1 MDQEIDL
8 ELSTKSSQMQ
18 QTNEV
23 SLIEDLSDNNLTNES
38 EQSEEVE
45 APDTS
50 NVEQERQDFLEMI
63 EQKLQLLIMREELAL
78 HNDEG
83 LTAIDSDEDFVAML
97 LADHI
102 SELERDELAMDLI
115 HFEEQLQS
123 GNDEETTPR
132 GSQQAQDQLIE
143 EELKVVAE
151 ESQIQLDKDE
161 DATPRGSKLEHDE
174 QTELDVKPESETEM
188 KSDFVAQLLVDILL
202 PTTDSSTSDV
212 VLKQNEPHQ
221 SEGLA
226 SCESS
231 ITEVSSTFGSTLSD
245 SFSLQNLLDTS
256 GEININWP
264 EGHESYLTRK
274 ILSVL
279 QNEESYNIKVYIG
292 TYKFHCQL
300 DILQMYSSCVLP
312 KSKQTP
318 YKMRLPEDEVTPDAF
333 KAIYNW
339 MTHDA
344 PVQMEKFNKRSLIEF
359 YKAAKYLSIAEL
371 NDAICDILDKIR
383 HEGEAFDML
392 LAFARFGLT
401 DFEQLFLSRISRFFL
416 TIVSSLEFME
426 LSLSSIRQ
434 LLSSSFLGVNS
445 EIEVFYAAVRWLS
458 HNWPQRRFQTQD
470 VVSCVRFNL
479 LPPMFLRFLQEPQN
493 TQVMD
498 CIASSSLVKK
508 MINQAFVYTSAELYS
523 QDPKDHLM
531 LHLHD
536 YVATVPRK
544 WLFDPK
550 CSYHTKI
557 TCNLRQTFS
566 YEQFLEYLEM
576 LQHNKPEE
584 WQELKYLNETTISC

>member
-1 MDQEIDL
+1 MDQEIDP

-23 SLIEDLSDNNLTNES
+23 SLIEDLSDNHLTNES
-38 EQSEEVE
+38 EQSEEVQV
-45 APDTS
+45 PD
-50 NVEQERQDFLEMI
+50 NVEKKRQDFLQMI
-63 EQKLQLLIMREELAL
+63 EQKIQLLMIVLQ
-78 HNDEG
+78 NDEG
-83 LTAIDSDEDFVAML
+83 STSIDSDEDFVAML
-97 LADHI
+97 LTDHTN
-102 SELERDELAMDLI
+102 ELERDELAMDLI
-115 HFEEQLQS
+115 HFEEQLQC

-132 GSQQAQDQLIE
+132 GSQPAQTQLIE
-143 EELKVVAE
+143 GVLEVVAE
-151 ESQIQLDKDE
+151 DSQVQLDRDE
-161 DATPRGSKLEHDE
+161 DATHRGSKLDHDE
-174 QTELDVKPESETEM
+174 QTELDVKPESETEV
-188 KSDFVAQLLVDILL
+188 KSDFVAQLLLDISL
-202 PTTDSSTSDV
+202 PKTDFSTSDAE
-212 VLKQNEPHQ
+212 LKQNEPQ
-221 SEGLA
+221 KSEEPA

-231 ITEVSSTFGSTLSD
+231 ITEMSSTFGTILSD

-256 GEININWP
+256 GVINIKWP
-264 EGHESYLTRK
+264 EGYESYLTKK

-300 DILQMYSSCVLP
+300 DILQLYSSSVLP
-312 KSKQTP
+312 NPKQTP
-318 YKMRLPEDEVTPDAF
+318 YKMRLPEDQVKPDAF
-333 KAIYNW
+333 KAIYSW

-344 PVQMEKFNKRSLIEF
+344 PVQLEKFNKRSLIEF
-359 YKAAKYLSIAEL
+359 YKAAKYLSVAEL
-371 NDAICDILDKIR
+371 NDAVGNVLDKIR

-479 LPPMFLRFLQEPQN
+479 LPPIFLRFLQEPQN

-498 CIASSSLVKK
+498 CIASSSLVKE

-531 LHLHD
+531 LQLPD

-557 TCNLRQTFS
+557 ACNMRQTFS
-566 YEQFLEYLEM
+566 YEQFLEYLGM